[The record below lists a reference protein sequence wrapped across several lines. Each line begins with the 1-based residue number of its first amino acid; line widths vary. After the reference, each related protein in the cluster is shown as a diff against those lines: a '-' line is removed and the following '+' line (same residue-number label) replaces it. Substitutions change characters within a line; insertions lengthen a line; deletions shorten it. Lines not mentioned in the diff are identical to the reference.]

1 MKQDIF
7 NLYVGKVTDLF
18 HISREELFT
27 KTKKKTSVDARHL
40 LYYLCF
46 SRPMRI
52 KYIQDYMEDNG
63 YKISHSSVI
72 YGINTIESKMGSD
85 EDYVDVIEKLKG

>member
-7 NLYVGKVTDLF
+7 NLYVDKVIDLF

-46 SRPMRI
+46 NRPMNI
-52 KYIQDYMEDNG
+52 KYIQDYMEGNG

-72 YGINTIESKMGSD
+72 YGVNTVKSRMDSD
-85 EDYVDVIEKLKG
+85 TDYVDAVERIKQ